1 MTNDEGLNIQSV
13 AIVGAGAA
21 GLTALFELIHTK
33 KDGSTTI
40 VYDQQGNVK
49 RSNLVNKDPAF
60 KKIVCFEQ
68 ASTVG
73 GIWAPSFE
81 DPEEVPQELLNTE
94 CYNDPWVL
102 RPKTPLPKDIK
113 SNEFSLNAP
122 LVTTE
127 KSLDLT
133 WSKSGIYRHLFS
145 NVPGR
150 YLRNSFIPYYRNRTI
165 NKRLHPLIKNV
176 EITNNLLTFTSEY
189 GLTDYI
195 KLNSEIADI
204 RKTNDGS
211 KWKLTVKQYCFTSKT
226 AKWYTEDFDA
236 VIISTGHYPIP
247 YLPKIKGLSTWNAER
262 RSSIVHSKFFRDPA
276 LFKNKNVLLVGTGL
290 SGVDILQYVF
300 PVAKSVTVSRSPNKE
315 EIYPWLTRAA
325 MSEGIEVKPR
335 IKEVNCS
342 EHRKVIFDD
351 GTSIESVD
359 YIIFATGYHWH
370 YPFFNNDSYVS
381 VLPAGNKSAPDGSSM
396 VDGLFLNTFAVN
408 DPTLAFVGVTVTP
421 LKWPSF
427 EITAAAIAGVWSN
440 KAKLPHKLE
449 QIENNRRLL
458 GKTGKNLFFHY
469 YPVDRFSDYVKE
481 LAPYLPK
488 GRNSANIYDKDHLDD
503 VRESMVVAEKLF
515 YQYKNGIIKIDD
527 DVWSIDEKNL
537 NCNN

>member
-13 AIVGAGAA
+13 AIIGAGAA

-33 KDGSTTI
+33 KDGSTAI

-49 RSNLVNKDPAF
+49 QSNLVNKDPAF
-60 KKIVCFEQ
+60 KKIVCFDQ
-68 ASTVG
+68 ASKVG

-81 DPEEVPQELLNTE
+81 NPEELPQDLLNTE

-102 RPKTPLPKDIK
+102 RPKTPLPKDIE
-113 SNEFSLNAP
+113 SNEFSHNAP
-122 LVTTE
+122 LVTIE
-127 KSLDLT
+127 KNLDLT

-150 YLRNSFIPYYRNRTI
+150 YLRNSFIPYNQNQTVD
-165 NKRLHPLIKNV
+165 KRLHPLIKND
-176 EITNNLLTFTSEY
+176 EITNSLSSFTSEY
-189 GLTDYI
+189 GLTNYI
-195 KLNSEIADI
+195 RLNSEIADI
-204 RKTNDGS
+204 QKTNDGS
-211 KWKLTVKQYCFTSKT
+211 KWKLTVKQYCFDNKT

-236 VIISTGHYPIP
+236 VVISTGHYSIP
-247 YLPKIKGLSTWNAER
+247 YLPKIKGLCTWSAER
-262 RSSIVHSKFFRDPA
+262 KSSILHSKSFRDPA

-300 PVAKSVTVSRSPNKE
+300 PVAESVTVSRSPNKE

-325 MSEGIEVKPR
+325 MSEGIKVKPR
-335 IKEVNCS
+335 IKELNYY
-342 EHRKVIFDD
+342 ENRKVIFDNE
-351 GTSIESVD
+351 TSIESVD
-359 YIIFATGYHWH
+359 YIILATGYHWH
-370 YPFFNNDSYVS
+370 YPFLNNNDSNVS
-381 VLPAGNKSAPDGSSM
+381 VLPVGNKSTPDGSSM

-440 KAKLPHKLE
+440 RAKLPTKPE
-449 QIENNRRLL
+449 QIDNNSRLL
-458 GKTGKNLFFHY
+458 RKTGKNLFFHY
-469 YPVDRFSDYVKE
+469 YPVDRFSDYVTE

-488 GRNSANIYDKDHLDD
+488 GRHSANIYDKDHLDD

-515 YQYKNGIIKIDD
+515 YQYKEGLINIGD
-527 DVWSIDEKNL
+527 DVWSTDDINVKL
-537 NCNN
+537 